1 MYDESAVFIVR
12 ETLIVALMIMSPIL
26 LAGVAIGL
34 VVSLVQSVTS
44 IQDQTLTFVPKIAV
58 MIVVAAI
65 LLPWIVLRL
74 VEFAAKMVVAPALRK
89 DVKKRCRGAAASSAY
104 QPGSRGLAPCT

>member
-1 MYDESAVFIVR
+1 MYDESAVYVVR

-26 LAGVAIGL
+26 LAGVVIGL
-34 VVSLVQSVTS
+34 LISLVQSVTS

-58 MIVVAAI
+58 MMVVAAV

-74 VEFAAKMVVAPALRK
+74 VEFAAKMFQLF
-89 DVKKRCRGAAASSAY
+89 
-104 QPGSRGLAPCT
+104 